1 MLKNIATALYSL
13 GLLLLCTSSLSAS
26 DATNRE
32 ADYLTF
38 AKNALLQV
46 QELDKSP
53 EIGEAIAAIDRAR
66 MSASSSVSSQG
77 EDGFSAVVL
86 AAVLISFLAACVAVI
101 FFVSRKDSSASSKK
115 GLRGPSKGN
124 ETKSGEIIRQLK
136 YLSTDMSVSDE
147 LILEMR
153 NEARRLLKKR

>member
-101 FFVSRKDSSASSKK
+101 FFVSEK
-115 GLRGPSKGN
+115 
-124 ETKSGEIIRQLK
+124 TRQLLRK
-136 YLSTDMSVSDE
+136 KACAAPQK
-147 LILEMR
+147 EMR
-153 NEARRLLKKR
+153 RNQAKLFGN